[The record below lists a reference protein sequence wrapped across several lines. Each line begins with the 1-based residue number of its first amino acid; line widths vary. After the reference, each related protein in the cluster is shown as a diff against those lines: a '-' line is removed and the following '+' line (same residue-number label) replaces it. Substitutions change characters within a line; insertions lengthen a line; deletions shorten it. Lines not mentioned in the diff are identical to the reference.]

1 MIVSKTFKVGPSDN
15 LSFTGPDEAVPLT
28 SLVIYGKSTQN
39 GVPTPDLPVPI
50 SYVASDGTMTMTV
63 IAGGSAQTIS
73 IPMSAGLKGIKYV
86 EPTPT
91 PTEETYLV
99 TKDGEYLVT
108 KDGEYLTIE
117 E

>member
-39 GVPTPDLPVPI
+39 GVPTPGYPVPI

-86 EPTPT
+86 EPTPV
-91 PTEETYLV
+91 EATYLV
-99 TKDGEYLVT
+99 TKDGDYLVT

-117 E
+117 G